1 MKLLA
6 LIFCLLYLPKF
17 LMENKLVTK
26 GDNPLGSYL
35 TSIVATAVA
44 TIQTKKNDVID
55 TVVTNK
61 TEKSKETHLF
71 SNSSFTLDS
80 LFINGRNI
88 HKKSIMFQNYK
99 SLVIDVCFSYKSS
112 APEAEL
118 KYEYQLKGIENIW
131 HTTNRN
137 VIRLANPPKGKYELI
152 IKPVLANENSVTL
165 FIAVPILIKP
175 IWYKSPNFIIKVSL
189 LILLIFVIVIV
200 LIIIKLRKKIKLK
213 EVQIKEYKM
222 KAKLEMD
229 VIELQ
234 QKAAIAQMNPHFVFN
249 SLNTINSIYANGN
262 FEKANTFMSKF
273 SHLLRMILMHSDKN
287 HVPIHEEVKL
297 LSLYF
302 ECNNLR
308 TDYHF
313 SYTITVDEKIDSNN
327 TLIPTM
333 LIQPFV
339 ENAIIHGIPS
349 LKENGRVTV
358 QFNFIDTDTIA
369 CVITDNGVGIRR
381 ASKTNS
387 SHESKALDITKK
399 RVQSMNQN
407 AGLKHTVCIE
417 ELYSA
422 ANVCSGTEVYFIIP
436 IKNNY

>member
-1 MKLLA
+1 MKHFALL
-6 LIFCLLYLPKF
+6 FCLLVLSKF
-17 LMENKLVTK
+17 LKEN
-26 GDNPLGSYL
+26 NPLGSYL
-35 TSIVATAVA
+35 SSFVANTSVP
-44 TIQTKKNDVID
+44 IQTKKID
-55 TVVTNK
+55 ISNAVAPNK
-61 TEKSKETHLF
+61 SEKSKETHL
-71 SNSSFTLDS
+71 SNIGSFTLDS

-118 KYEYQLKGIENIW
+118 KYEYQLKGVENIW

-137 VIRLANPPKGKYELI
+137 VIRLTNPPKGKYELI
-152 IKPVLANENSVTL
+152 IKPILAYENSTTP
-165 FIAVPILIKP
+165 FISVPILIKP

-200 LIIIKLRKKIKLK
+200 LIIIKLRKKVKVK
-213 EVQIKEYKM
+213 EAQIKEYKM

-273 SHLLRMILMHSDKN
+273 SHLLRMILIHSDKS
-287 HVPIHEEVKL
+287 HVPIAEEVKL
-297 LSLYF
+297 LFLYF

-313 SYTITVDEKIDSNN
+313 SYDINVDEKIDSSN

-358 QFNFIDTDTIA
+358 QFNFIDANTIA

-381 ASKTNS
+381 ASKTNT

-399 RVQSMNQN
+399 RVLSMNQN
-407 AGLKHTVCIE
+407 AGLENTVNIE
-417 ELYSA
+417 EMYSA
-422 ANVCSGTEVYFIIP
+422 ANICTGTKVHFIIP